1 MAITQD
7 EIQNIIN
14 SVLSAIKTN
23 SMTIDQL
30 APVTTLSDTDCFEI
44 NDGRKVTYSV
54 LKNLITTLT
63 ETELD
68 TLKNLI
74 NKCELTS
81 VSFMTDDSC
90 AELSISSKGETIT
103 CSVPFATKEI
113 AGLMSPNDKRKL
125 QETNDTAKV
134 AFEKATSAQTTA
146 DKALTAA
153 DKAQSDV
160 DSIAGKIGVASG
172 IAPLD
177 ANGFVPARFIPGA
190 MDDVVEFARI
200 IDSVAT
206 ILIGRAT
213 EAGEVVYCASSG
225 KFLWASASTP
235 TQYYNDWADAM
246 PFGDLTDGGRAPV
259 SGKVY
264 IDISTNKQYRWAG
277 TTMAIVGTDLA
288 LGHTAQ
294 TAYPGD
300 EGAALA
306 VRVTSLGKELTQM
319 SDALSESIDELDDNI
334 SRANSDLLDYKLYLG
349 IFPFD
354 AMVAHAADVMKLA
367 EGSVCFAITE
377 GCFVKNAASG
387 PSYGVPHNILNKVGG
402 FESIRTDVV
411 FRCGAKLYVSPNGSI
426 IEELESSTLRYYIT
440 SVRNGAR
447 NDLNDLEER
456 LAVLRFDG
464 MVQSVDDIRQEDTDS
479 VWYVVDELCFY
490 QPDEAGLSSSLPHND
505 SDRLMARDDV
515 IFYCDGVLY
524 RFDGELVEWNAE
536 INARVDEIDAA
547 TRLNAANAGITAFDG
562 TVPDADGVMQRPEGA
577 VAYVEK
583 LGYFVERT
591 PSGLSYS
598 VPHNTFDP
606 KYGVVTGVRSD
617 IFFRCGSTLYRH
629 DGTALVAV
637 TGDIEVVK
645 TALFDYLWASIGGTK
660 LASGSYRMGATG
672 KELTIEEA
680 MVRYERNGFIK
691 LWNAACAS
699 RFVTSSYYKPSGQ
712 YNESTG
718 YFELNGI
725 TDIGIVEAIRIYS
738 AYVSG
743 RTTTGYRTNIP
754 VGMQNYQDAA
764 AEIRMFTNTQVEK
777 ICGSFSAVNAEVLNT
792 NTLKEIN
799 AIRIGYGSNSI
810 NIQST
815 SLEIIYFSAQN
826 AYHYSCTIRIP
837 NAANFRLDGIA
848 QIVQWLSNSTVTV
861 HRDVYAKLTG
871 DTTNAA
877 AAALSKEELAQWQE
891 MAVSAA
897 EYNITFATT

>member
-103 CSVPFATKEI
+103 CSVPFATKKI

-146 DKALTAA
+146 DKAMVAA

-190 MDDVVEFARI
+190 MNNVVEFARI

-235 TQYYNDWADAM
+235 TQYYNDWAEAIA
-246 PFGDLTDGGRAPV
+246 FGDLTDSGRAPV

-264 IDISTNKQYRWAG
+264 IDVSTNKQYRWAG

-319 SDALSESIDELDDNI
+319 SDALSESIDELDANI
-334 SRANSDLLDYKLYLG
+334 SRANSDLSDYKNYLG

-354 AMVAHAADVMKLA
+354 GTVVHAADVMKLA
-367 EGSVCFAITE
+367 EGSVCFAITG

-387 PSYGVPHNILNKVGG
+387 PSYGVPHNILNNVGG

-411 FRCGAKLYVSPNGSI
+411 FRCGAKLYVSTSGSGI
-426 IEELESSTLRYYIT
+426 SELESSTLRDYII

-456 LAVLRFDG
+456 MAMLRFDG

-524 RFDGELVEWNAE
+524 RWDGELVEWNAE

-547 TRLNAANAGITAFDG
+547 TRLNAANTGITAFDG
-562 TVPDADGVMQRPEGA
+562 IVSEADGVMHRPEGA
-577 VAYVEK
+577 IVYVEK
-583 LGYFVERT
+583 LGYFVKRT
-591 PSGLSYS
+591 PSGLSYG

-606 KYGVVTGVRSD
+606 KYGVLTGVRSD

-629 DGTALVAV
+629 NGTALVAV

-645 TALFDYLWASIGGTK
+645 TALFNDLYKSAFTADINDAKVVLGQYDPDNAPDKSKPYRAYDDEWMSYDEALESVTNSPLAKSIGENFTSAIQANSAKVLPPFVLPCGHFSMSLNGFVRGNQFIEVVYFAQSHPSAGVSRFSDIIGAFQYCGRLRK
-660 LASGSYRMGATG
+660 ILNLPLASGCATASAFQMCYSLEEVRLGFVANMSFSDSAKLSAASISY
-672 KELTIEEA
+672 
-680 MVRYERNGFIK
+680 
-691 LWNAACAS
+691 
-699 RFVTSSYYKPSGQ
+699 
-712 YNESTG
+712 
-718 YFELNGI
+718 GI
-725 TDIGIVEAIRIYS
+725 TNGA
-738 AYVSG
+738 SG
-743 RTTTGYRTNIP
+743 VT
-754 VGMQNYQDAA
+754 
-764 AEIRMFTNTQVEK
+764 
-777 ICGSFSAVNAEVLNT
+777 
-792 NTLKEIN
+792 
-799 AIRIGYGSNSI
+799 
-810 NIQST
+810 
-815 SLEIIYFSAQN
+815 IIF
-826 AYHYSCTIRIP
+826 HP
-837 NAANFRLDGIA
+837 
-848 QIVQWLSNSTVTV
+848 
-861 HRDVYAKLTG
+861 DVYAKLTG

-877 AAALSKEELAQWQE
+877 AAALSEEELAQWQ
-891 MAVSAA
+891 ALGNAAA
-897 EYNITFATT
+897 EKGIAIATV

>member
-74 NKCELTS
+74 NKCELSS

-134 AFEKATSAQTTA
+134 AFEKATYAQTTA

-177 ANGFVPARFIPGA
+177 ANGFVPTRFIPGA

-235 TQYYNDWADAM
+235 TRYYNDWADAM

-264 IDISTNKQYRWAG
+264 IDVSTNKQYRWAG

-306 VRVTSLGKELTQM
+306 VRVTNLGKELTQM
-319 SDALSESIDELDDNI
+319 SDALSESIDELDANI
-334 SRANSDLLDYKLYLG
+334 SRANSDLSDYKIYLG

-354 AMVAHAADVMKLA
+354 AMVVRAADVMKRA

-387 PSYGVPHNILNKVGG
+387 PSYGVPHNILNNVGG

-411 FRCGAKLYVSPNGSI
+411 FRCGAKLYVSPSGSGI
-426 IEELESSTLRYYIT
+426 SELESSTLRDYIT

-456 LAVLRFDG
+456 MAVLRFDG

-547 TRLNAANAGITAFDG
+547 TRLNAANTGITAFDG
-562 TVPDADGVMQRPEGA
+562 TVPDADGVMHRPEGTI
-577 VAYVEK
+577 VYVEK

-606 KYGVVTGVRSD
+606 KYGSVTGVRSD

-629 DGTALVAV
+629 NGAALVAV

-680 MVRYERNGFIK
+680 MVRYELNGFID

-699 RFVTSSYYKPSGQ
+699 RFVSSSYYKPSGQ

-725 TDIGIVEAIRIYS
+725 TDITYAEAVRIYS

-848 QIVQWLSNSTVTV
+848 QIVKWVSNSTVTV

-877 AAALSKEELAQWQE
+877 AAALSEEELAQWQE

-897 EYNITFATT
+897 EYNITFAST

>member
-1 MAITQD
+1 MSDFSSLSLKISSLKAMVEQDSITPLYLGSLLDDFIAMMSSIDMSDMAPDIRQAITDASAALRSASLALNASKSASSEASAAFDNAVSAMTTASNALQIANGASKTASNAATVASSLSTRVADIEAVLPDKLGSSDFIELETLID
-7 EIQNIIN
+7 EASREAQRANE
-14 SVLSAIKTN
+14 
-23 SMTIDQL
+23 D
-30 APVTTLSDTDCFEI
+30 LSD
-44 NDGRKVTYSV
+44 Y
-54 LKNLITTLT
+54 KN
-63 ETELD
+63 
-68 TLKNLI
+68 
-74 NKCELTS
+74 
-81 VSFMTDDSC
+81 
-90 AELSISSKGETIT
+90 
-103 CSVPFATKEI
+103 
-113 AGLMSPNDKRKL
+113 
-125 QETNDTAKV
+125 
-134 AFEKATSAQTTA
+134 
-146 DKALTAA
+146 
-153 DKAQSDV
+153 
-160 DSIAGKIGVASG
+160 
-172 IAPLD
+172 
-177 ANGFVPARFIPGA
+177 
-190 MDDVVEFARI
+190 
-200 IDSVAT
+200 
-206 ILIGRAT
+206 
-213 EAGEVVYCASSG
+213 
-225 KFLWASASTP
+225 
-235 TQYYNDWADAM
+235 
-246 PFGDLTDGGRAPV
+246 
-259 SGKVY
+259 
-264 IDISTNKQYRWAG
+264 
-277 TTMAIVGTDLA
+277 
-288 LGHTAQ
+288 
-294 TAYPGD
+294 
-300 EGAALA
+300 
-306 VRVTSLGKELTQM
+306 
-319 SDALSESIDELDDNI
+319 
-334 SRANSDLLDYKLYLG
+334 YLG

-354 AMVAHAADVMKLA
+354 AMVVHAADVMKLA

-387 PSYGVPHNILNKVGG
+387 PSYSVPHNILNKVGG

-411 FRCGAKLYVSPNGSI
+411 FRCGAKLYVSPTSSI
-426 IEELESSTLRYYIT
+426 IEELESSTLRDYIT

-456 LAVLRFDG
+456 MAVLRFDG
-464 MVQSVDDIRQEDTDS
+464 MVQSVDGIRQEDTDS

-547 TRLNAANAGITAFDG
+547 TRLNAANAGISAFDG
-562 TVPDADGVMQRPEGA
+562 IVLDANGAMHRPEGA
-577 VAYVEK
+577 VVYVEK

-598 VPHNTFDP
+598 VPHNTSDP
-606 KYGVVTGVRSD
+606 KYGSVTGVRSD
-617 IFFRCGSTLYRH
+617 IFFRCGATLYRHDGESLVEWEPQKLRDDVDDLNDALSNAETTLNTKIDNHTTDVSIYPFDGIVATVDETNDKRVDSIWYCSDVHYFVQTTEDGGTFILPHNITPRPGGKRLAKTNALFRKGSTLYRH
-629 DGTALVAV
+629 DGTELIAV
-637 TGDIEVVK
+637 TDDIEVVK
-645 TALFDYLWASIGGTK
+645 TALFDDMWASIGGTK
-660 LASGSYRMGATG
+660 LANRNYRMGADG
-672 KELTIEEA
+672 KELTYAEA
-680 MVRYERNGFIK
+680 LVRYERNGFID
-691 LWNAACAS
+691 LWNAACAN
-699 RFVTSSYYKPSGQ
+699 RYVTSSYYKPSGQ

-754 VGMQNYQDAA
+754 VGIQNYQDAA

-777 ICGSFSAVNAEVLNT
+777 ICGSFSAVNAAVLNT

-815 SLEIIYFSAQN
+815 SLEIIYFSAQD
-826 AYHYSCTIRIP
+826 AYQYSCTIRIP